1 MPKDKDENYS
11 VLSDFPECFILKQ
24 SMARLTADM
33 YPSQQMS
40 INVKCSLKGNST
52 TFTHQSV
59 SSIEEHHCICV
70 KSSKSQN
77 KVFVEQTLS
86 AVSLQINI
94 KVQ

>member
-40 INVKCSLKGNST
+40 VNV
-52 TFTHQSV
+52 
-59 SSIEEHHCICV
+59 
-70 KSSKSQN
+70 
-77 KVFVEQTLS
+77 
-86 AVSLQINI
+86 A
-94 KVQ
+94 